1 MSQDR
6 YAGAADGWATG
17 ASLVYAPIA
26 ELLIARSP
34 LALTSARV
42 LDVGAGTGACESPL
56 RVAGAAVVVETDLS
70 LDMLAWNRRV
80 RPPAVVSD
88 AMRLPVPRAA
98 FDAAVASFVLNHL
111 TDPVGGLAEIARV
124 VRSGGAVLATVFAN
138 SSHDAS
144 RDAIDEVARA
154 RGWVPPDWYTE
165 LKTTT
170 AARVGACGPMTDI
183 AATAALVD
191 VEVDEAPVDVG
202 LTEPEA
208 LVAYRFG
215 QAQFTRWLA
224 QLGVDERVDARTAA
238 VRAIG
243 DGMQPYEPRVVFLS
257 GRTASP

>member
-1 MSQDR
+1 VSQDR

-17 ASLVYAPIA
+17 ASIVYEPIA

-34 LALTSARV
+34 LSLRGARV

-56 RVAGAAVVVETDLS
+56 RAAGTAVVVETDLS
-70 LDMLAWNRRV
+70 HDMLAWNRRA
-80 RPPAVVSD
+80 RPPLVVSD
-88 AMRLPVPRAA
+88 AMRLPVPKAA

-111 TDPVGGLAEIARV
+111 TDPIGGLAELARV
-124 VRSGGAVLATVFAN
+124 VRPGGAVLATVFAN

-144 RDAIDEVARA
+144 RDAIDQVARA

-170 AARVGACGPMTDI
+170 ALRLGASEPMTDI

-191 VEVDEAPVDVG
+191 VEVDEEPVDIG
-202 LTEPEA
+202 LTDPEA

-215 QAQFTRWLA
+215 QAQFTDWLA
-224 QLGVDERVDARTAA
+224 ELSADERVGARTAA

-257 GRTASP
+257 GRTANT